1 MAASLGGLL
10 THLMRAGKE
19 NCNMAVSKVLGKE
32 TFFLFVCLHFIMFCL
47 CFSAIFT
54 KENNCDFLF
63 AFLDYIQHPSIK
75 NTGSTLNLGER
86 ILSLK
91 T

>member
-32 TFFLFVCLHFIMFCL
+32 TFFYLFVCILL
-47 CFSAIFT
+47 CFVYVFQP
-54 KENNCDFLF
+54 FLPRRTIVISS
-63 AFLDYIQHPSIK
+63 LLSWTTY
-75 NTGSTLNLGER
+75 N
-86 ILSLK
+86 ILP
-91 T
+91 